1 MNIRLWL
8 GLILSLLGMFL
19 SSWIVIPSP
28 NFTLLPLAVGSPEIS
43 PVLIIGN
50 SIALLLSFSHR
61 KRRLLSSIAVGCSLI
76 GIMLSSIPLLQL
88 PATIQQADAQM
99 QSVLSNLQIPT
110 HIQAK
115 MRSRPF
121 VLGDLFIGLPKPKV
135 RHQHQMFAGADG
147 TPLSLEI
154 YQPMTSGSHPAIITI
169 YGGAWRSGEPT
180 QNAKFNSYMTAQ
192 GYTVVAID
200 YRHTPR
206 YRFPAQLQD
215 VQAAL
220 QFVIQQAANYQI
232 DSQRIAVMG
241 WSAGAHL
248 ALLAAYQSNI
258 IPIRAVINYY
268 GPTNLT
274 EGYYDPPSPDPINTK
289 AVLEVFLGGTPSQV
303 LTQYKSASPI
313 NYVKPGLP
321 PTLSIYG
328 DRDHLVKP
336 IFGQQFYDRLRA
348 TNNTAI
354 LIKIPW
360 AEHAFDAVFQGM
372 GNQIALYYTERFL
385 AWALWASP

>member
-8 GLILSLLGMFL
+8 ELILSLLGLFL

-28 NFTLLPLAVGSPEIS
+28 NFALLPLAVGSPEIS

-50 SIALLLSFSHR
+50 SIALMLSFSHR
-61 KRRLLSSIAVGCSLI
+61 KQRLLSRIAVGCSLT
-76 GIMLSSIPLLQL
+76 GIIFSSIPLLQL
-88 PATIQQADAQM
+88 PTTIQQADAQM
-99 QSVLSNLQIPT
+99 QTVLSNVQIPAE
-110 HIQAK
+110 IQAK

-121 VLGDLFIGLPKPKV
+121 VLTDLFIGLPKPKV

-154 YQPMTSGSHPAIITI
+154 YQPMTSGYHPAIVTI

-180 QNAKFNSYMTAQ
+180 QNATFSSYMTAQ

-206 YRFPAQLQD
+206 YRFPAQLED

-220 QFVIQQAANYQI
+220 KFVIQQAANYEI
-232 DSQRIAVMG
+232 DTTRIAVMG

-248 ALLAAYQSNI
+248 ALLAAYQSNT
-258 IPIRAVINYY
+258 IPIRAVISYY
-268 GPTNLT
+268 GPTNLAA
-274 EGYYDPPSPDPINTK
+274 GYYDPPSPDPIDTK
-289 AVLEVFLGGTPSQV
+289 AVLETFLGGTPSQV
-303 LTQYKSASPI
+303 LTQYKLASPV
-313 NYVKPGLP
+313 NYVKPNLP
-321 PTLSIYG
+321 PTLLIQG

-336 IFGQQFYDRLRA
+336 IFGQRFYDRLRA
-348 TNNTAI
+348 TGNKAI

-385 AWALWASP
+385 ASALGIK